1 MGHQSPHYLKL
12 KGKTFTSLIQKGHS
26 QKRSI
31 SSIIVTLLSLTGVH

>member
-1 MGHQSPHYLKL
+1 LQA
-12 KGKTFTSLIQKGHS
+12 SLIQKGHS